1 MKRIPSGIRGF
12 DDVIQGGFPEGV
24 SVLLIGA
31 PMTGK
36 TTLAMQFIYNGLV
49 SGDAGIF
56 ISTNATAEDVK
67 GRMASF
73 GWDTTPYE
81 EQGLMKFVDCYG
93 MMVNSKLS
101 DTRSIKRIPSILAFT
116 SLSVALSEICNHFW
130 RLQKIPRVVFDSV
143 SSLLMYTNQDAVVR
157 FLHVLLGRLKS
168 VNAVSFLILEEGM
181 HDRTLEITL
190 QQLTDGVLRL
200 VRKDAERAILCLGL
214 ASTRCIGKEI
224 PFTITD
230 KGIIV
235 KSI

>member
-1 MKRIPSGIRGF
+1 MRRISSGIRRF
-12 DDVIQGGFPEGV
+12 DNAIQGGFPVGI
-24 SVLLIGA
+24 SVLLVGM

-67 GRMASF
+67 ERMASF

-81 EQGLMKFVDCYG
+81 ERGLMKFVDCYG
-93 MMVNSKLS
+93 MMVDSKLS

-116 SLSVALSEICNHFW
+116 SLSVALSEICGHFW
-130 RLQKIPRVVFDSV
+130 RLQKIPRVIFDSI
-143 SSLLMYTNQDAVVR
+143 SSLLMYANPDAVIR
-157 FLHVLLGRLKS
+157 FLHVLLGRLKL
-168 VNAVSFLILEEGM
+168 VNAVSILILEEGM

-190 QQLTDGVLRL
+190 QQLTDGALRL
-200 VRKDAERAILCLGL
+200 IRKDAERAILCLGL
-214 ASTRCIGKEI
+214 ASTKCTEREI

-230 KGIIV
+230 KGVIINP
-235 KSI
+235 